1 MISKF
6 WKTRTILLSALW
18 TVTFLCLFSCSSTE
32 IDNDSPPEQQYAEGE
47 RLLNKDRYIE
57 SIERFRILKSR
68 YPYSKYAALAS
79 LRIGDA
85 HFKEEAFLESAS
97 AYKIF
102 QELYPKHEKVPYALF
117 QMGESHFKLLPS
129 TEDRD
134 LEPAVSALSTY
145 SKLAQTFPSSE
156 YTAEAKKRIDEL
168 KAILADKEA
177 YVGDFYFKRDLYES
191 ALGRY
196 LDLIREY
203 PTSKYREEALYRIA
217 YSYNEMGDKTRANIA
232 LSQLFDEFPDGKY
245 LSNGKNLEKKIAEKK
260 GE

>member
-1 MISKF
+1 MDSKF
-6 WKTRTILLSALW
+6 WVFRCFALSVVYTAA
-18 TVTFLCLFSCSSTE
+18 FFCAFSCSVTE
-32 IDNDSPPEQQYAEGE
+32 IDNDSPPEKQYEEGE
-47 RLLNKDRYIE
+47 RLLSKDRYIE

-85 HFKEEAFLESAS
+85 HFKEEAYLESAS

-117 QMGESHFKLLPS
+117 RMGESHFNQMPS
-129 TEDRD
+129 SEDRD
-134 LEPAVSALSTY
+134 LEPAISALDAY
-145 SKLAQTFPSSE
+145 EKLTKQYPNSE
-156 YTAEAKKRIDEL
+156 FTGEANKRIIEL
-168 KAILADKEA
+168 KSILSDREA
-177 YVGDFYFKRDLYES
+177 YVGDFYFKRELYES

-203 PTSKYREEALYRIA
+203 PTSKHKEEALFRIA
-217 YSYNEMGDKTRANIA
+217 YSYNELGDASRAKIA
-232 LSQLFDEFPDGKY
+232 LHQLYEEFPNGSY
-245 LSNGKNLEKKIAEKK
+245 LSNGKKLENAIAKKK